1 MNDYFAKLFASLDV
15 AEMIKRNDEY
25 FLIQQAVICGADV
38 KNSLY
43 TIIEASKERKDSHMF
58 SYLIYCFFNKSNSF
72 LSTYNLIINESE
84 YYTYFDLLCETLD
97 VEKMISRGDE
107 IFLIKYALLNG
118 AKRIKPLDKIFDAT
132 MTRKDFIDVLKLI
145 EYFYGELDYKE
156 ATNSAYKAIKNNY
169 LDYAKFLIE
178 HGADSNGLLK
188 IILDSKMGINCPQC
202 EN

>member
-1 MNDYFAKLFASLDV
+1 MNDYYAKLFASLDV

-25 FLIQQAVICGADV
+25 FLIQQAVICGAVV
-38 KNSLY
+38 KENLY
-43 TIIEASKERKDSHMF
+43 YIIEESKKRKDSNMF
-58 SYLIYCFFNKSNSF
+58 SYLIERFLNERNNSSF
-72 LSTYNLIINESE
+72 STYNSIINEKE
-84 YYTYFDLLCETLD
+84 YFTYFGLLCEMLD

-107 IFLIKYALLNG
+107 IFLIKYAMISG
-118 AKRIKPLDKIFDAT
+118 AKRTESLDKIFDAT

-188 IILDSKMGINCPQC
+188 IILDSKRDINCSH
-202 EN
+202 

>member
-1 MNDYFAKLFASLDV
+1 MNDYYAKLFASLDV

-25 FLIQQAVICGADV
+25 FLIQQAVICGAAV
-38 KNSLY
+38 KNDLY
-43 TIIEASKERKDSHMF
+43 YIIEESKKRKDSYMF
-58 SYLIYCFFNKSNSF
+58 SYLIERFFNGEKSSF
-72 LSTYNLIINESE
+72 STYNSIINQSE
-84 YYTYFDLLCETLD
+84 YFSYFELLCKTLD

-107 IFLIKYALLNG
+107 IFLIKFAMLCG
-118 AKRIKPLDKIFDAT
+118 AKRIESLDKIFDAT

-188 IILDSKMGINCPQC
+188 IILDSKMGINCLH
-202 EN
+202 